1 LKVVADNTFNTQHKQ
16 IEEAWYREL
25 VQQHHIHG
33 GEDCGRD
40 NTIFTLSLAT
50 YQYDITFELCL
61 NKNDQFNAMLE
72 RPLKNKEVEKTV
84 KSAYSGKYRGA
95 SRKYIERIMNYW
107 VNKKYKP
114 RAFNHWC
121 KHKKSR
127 QDRKYSHAEE

>member
-1 LKVVADNTFNTQHKQ
+1 Q

-40 NTIFTLSLAT
+40 NTIFTLSLAN
-50 YQYDITFELCL
+50 YQSGITFELCL
-61 NKNDQFNAMLE
+61 NKMDQFNSMLE

-95 SRKYIERIMNYW
+95 SREYLTTDANIKNHDRIVSTPMRKNE
-107 VNKKYKP
+107 KKILS
-114 RAFNHWC
+114 NI
-121 KHKKSR
+121 
-127 QDRKYSHAEE
+127 